1 MIPEI
6 IIDPPLPLTLSPSL
20 TKEVHCRKGTHSSS
34 PPRKTNELDLTRREG
49 AEVQLPAQGGNS
61 TGFGDALGLGLESLL
76 THYRLAV

>member
-49 AEVQLPAQGGNS
+49 REGGGGAVAGSGWKFNRM
-61 TGFGDALGLGLESLL
+61 GDTRRKDRDL
-76 THYRLAV
+76 TQ